1 MLRKYY
7 MAPDGEL
14 IGEPDEDH
22 TDIARRVLPLH
33 AREAQDMGERY
44 TMMFALGYARVAV
57 SKSEFHVEHKLPLTE
72 AQRAAVEKAVRGG
85 VRTLVLNN
93 RRFIET
99 KGVRGAL
106 PSQLSDEAA

>member
-7 MAPDGEL
+7 MAPNGEL
-14 IGEPDEDH
+14 IGVPDEDH

-33 AREAQDMGERY
+33 GKEPQDVGECY

-57 SKSEFHVEHKLPLTE
+57 SESEFQVEHKQPLTQ
-72 AQRAAVEKAVRGG
+72 AQLAAVEEAAIAG
-85 VRTLVLNN
+85 RTLVLNN
-93 RRFIET
+93 RRFTET

-106 PSQLSDEAA
+106 ASQPPDEAA

>member
-7 MAPDGEL
+7 LAPDGEL

-33 AREAQDMGERY
+33 GKEAQDMGERY

-57 SKSEFHVEHKLPLTE
+57 SGSEYHVEHKQPLTV
-72 AQRAAVEKAVRGG
+72 AQRAAVEAVLGGGKA
-85 VRTLVLNN
+85 LVFNN
-93 RRFIET
+93 RRFTET
-99 KGVRGAL
+99 KGVRGTLA
-106 PSQLSDEAA
+106 SQLPDEAA